1 MPDAFYKAMTLIRVT
16 GRAVPTH
23 ALFHPNDWQ
32 QVRLLRTADGVYIWG
47 NPSEAGPERIWGLP
61 VVQNEALTE
70 NAGLVGSF
78 EPAWISMFE
87 RKGVVI
93 ERGFTGTQ
101 FVEGKQTIR
110 ATMRAALVVFRPAAF
125 ATVTGI

>member
-1 MPDAFYKAMTLIRVT
+1 
-16 GRAVPTH
+16 
-23 ALFHPNDWQ
+23 
-32 QVRLLRTADGVYIWG
+32 
-47 NPSEAGPERIWGLP
+47 

-93 ERGFTGTQ
+93 ERGFTGSQ